1 MNHFKEEELKPKYTV
16 SFIFFLREG
25 SKAVS
30 KLKKINEL
38 WAWL

>member
-1 MNHFKEEELKPKYTV
+1 MNQFKEEELKPKCTV
-16 SFIFFLREG
+16 SFIFFSRED